1 MQPMRHRVSLAVDD
15 AGAGFSSLRHIVEL
29 APAMVKLDRSL
40 VAGIAEDGAREAV
53 VTGMVRF
60 AESAGHVLL
69 AEGVETRAELAA
81 LRRLGVQLG
90 QGYLLGRPVP
100 VRSTQVQRPDSTPR
114 RARPSVASRP
124 SRNPSRSAIAAA

>member
-1 MQPMRHRVSLAVDD
+1 MEPMRARVRLAVDD

-60 AESAGHVLL
+60 AESAGHMLL

-100 VRSTQVQRPDSTPR
+100 VRSAEVRRTGGTTRRPR
-114 RARPSVASRP
+114 RTLASRA